1 MLKGSVYYN
10 SNNVLTID
18 LYYLPPEP
26 LNYPSITRLT
36 PNLLSPVTVFLL
48 YAYNYIRLNQS
59 HSLHTTDHENYTK
72 PFEILLVR
80 TFITINVQIFS
91 YLIVYHL
98 NRLYYSNVSNW
109 ILIPTIYLSNYR
121 IVLLFTLSTPENM

>member
-48 YAYNYIRLNQS
+48 YTYNHIKLNPS
-59 HSLHTTDHENYTK
+59 RSLHTIAHENYTK
-72 PFEILLVR
+72 PFEILLAR

-98 NRLYYSNVSNW
+98 NQLYYSNVSNW

>member
-48 YAYNYIRLNQS
+48 YTYNHIRLNQS
-59 HSLHTTDHENYTK
+59 RSLHIIAHENYTK

-80 TFITINVQIFS
+80 IFITINVQIFS

-98 NRLYYSNVSNW
+98 NQL
-109 ILIPTIYLSNYR
+109 
-121 IVLLFTLSTPENM
+121 